1 MLRTRLYRNG
11 NLETSEFDVEL
22 VSDYLGEPDTVVW
35 MDLVAPTSK
44 DLDVIAKEFH
54 LHPLALEDTFHPDQ
68 RPKIEQYSDHF
79 FLVMHAT
86 WLKDGEL
93 RMSEIDAFLGQN
105 YIITVRK
112 DPDWS
117 MGPVLRRWDGEG
129 SLLKHGIGAFLHG
142 LLDTIVDEYLIVTS
156 SLTSRLQRV
165 DDAVLDYG
173 RGSTVQEDI
182 YTLRRDLSVFT
193 RVTGPMKE
201 LMTEMKLKGSFT
213 TEPELTPYFEDVND
227 HVKRVAD
234 AGESMQDMLASALN
248 LHLSVASHRLN
259 DIMRKVT
266 SYGAIIGVATTIA
279 GIYGMNFRLFPAGEN
294 PYGFWIAN
302 GLIAISALSL
312 FIYFRRKDWL

>member
-1 MLRTRLYRNG
+1 VLRTRLYRNG
-11 NLETSEFDVEL
+11 NLEASEFDVEL
-22 VSDYLGEPDTVVW
+22 VSDYLEEPDTVVW
-35 MDLVAPTSK
+35 MDLVAPTAK
-44 DLDVIAKEFH
+44 DLDVIAKEFN

-68 RPKIEQYSDHF
+68 RPKIERYEDHF
-79 FLVMHAT
+79 FFVMHAA

-93 RMSEIDAFLGQN
+93 RMSEVDAFLGRR

-117 MGPVLRRWDGEG
+117 MGPVLRRWDSEG

-142 LLDTIVDEYLIVTS
+142 LLDTIVDEYLIVTR

-165 DDAVLDYG
+165 DDAVLEYG
-173 RGSTVQEDI
+173 RGSTVQQDI
-182 YTLRRDLSVFT
+182 YTLRRDLSIFT

-201 LMTEMKLKGSFT
+201 LMLDMRREDSLRI
-213 TEPELTPYFEDVND
+213 EEELIPYFEDVND
-227 HVKRVAD
+227 HVKRVAE
-234 AGESMQDMLASALN
+234 AGESMQDLLVSALN

-279 GIYGMNFRLFPAGEN
+279 GIYGMNFRLFPAGNN

-302 GLIAISALSL
+302 GLIALSALVL
-312 FIYFRRKDWL
+312 FTYFRRKDWL